1 MNEHFPARHK
11 VLEIKNLSLGYD
23 KTIYSGINATA
34 SDGEMIAIIG
44 ANGTGKSTLLRS
56 ISGIL
61 PYREGS
67 ISIFGKNI
75 NQYKKGRVAGKVSF
89 LPSRNYK
96 VKNYSLFDMLSASCY
111 QRSNWIGSISPEDS
125 SLIYKTMDKVG
136 LRGFAERDITT
147 LSDGEFQRASIAGS
161 LVQNS
166 PLILLDEPTAFL
178 DIANKITITRL
189 LREISSAERKTILFS
204 THDLAHA
211 IKSCDKIWIMGY
223 KGFEEGTP
231 GELIEK
237 GAFDNVFKDSGL
249 KFDTSLYTYM

>member
-1 MNEHFPARHK
+1 MNTQSPDNHN
-11 VLEIKNLSLGYD
+11 VLEIENLSLGYD
-23 KTIYSGINATA
+23 KTIYSGIDATA
-34 SDGEMIAIIG
+34 CRGDMIALIG

-67 ISIFGKNI
+67 ISIFGKTI
-75 NQYKKGRVAGKVSF
+75 DQYKKGRLSGKVSF

-96 VKNYSLFDMLSASCY
+96 TKNYSLFDMLSASCY
-111 QRSNWIGSISPEDS
+111 QRSNWIGSISPEDTT
-125 SLIYKTMDKVG
+125 LIYKTMDKVG
-136 LRGFAERDITT
+136 LSGFAERDITT

-178 DIANKITITRL
+178 DIANKIIITRL
-189 LREISSAERKTILFS
+189 LKEISTSEKKTILFS
-204 THDLAHA
+204 THDLPQA

-223 KGFEEGTP
+223 NGFEDGTP
-231 GELIEK
+231 EELIKK
-237 GAFDNVFKDSGL
+237 GAFDNIFKDSGL
-249 KFDTSLYTYM
+249 KFDTSLYTYI